1 MGTSVWH
8 DSDQQIERALVRITP
23 KCGMARCGC
32 GVTESASVRMP
43 SGRWIQCRLKTEDRS
58 TPSAQRLLLS
68 LFLFSLCLVV
78 VSNSG
83 TRRSARSVMSTA

>member
-1 MGTSVWH
+1 MRNGPM
-8 DSDQQIERALVRITP
+8 RVRRHGIRV
-23 KCGMARCGC
+23 G
-32 GVTESASVRMP
+32 RMP

-68 LFLFSLCLVV
+68 LFLFSLCLVM

-83 TRRSARSVMSTA
+83 TRRSARSGMSTA